1 MNPVRKQFN
10 TESQFPFKL
19 IHKDRKHPQDELPD
33 HIHDWYE
40 CVYIYQGSG
49 TFFIDH
55 TFYEMKEGDLFIIP
69 GNTIH
74 RAFPD
79 SDNPVTSSA
88 LFFVPIIMQPVNL
101 GEVYSSLRCFEHA
114 KKLKDYKLIIAEQDR
129 SKLEALIEA
138 IHEEQSQQLVGY
150 RQAVLFYLGQLLLLI
165 NRLYI
170 PDSVRNKED
179 FSVGPVWMRQI
190 LQYIDSHPS
199 SELSLASLCQRAS
212 VSAAHFSRV
221 FKKLT
226 GMNVTDYVTAKRIVQ
241 AKEFL
246 LQSDDNISVIAEK
259 SGFESLPHFHRMFK
273 KATGITPAKYKKL
286 SGLNNIGAPTP

>member
-1 MNPVRKQFN
+1 MNEVRSNESSSQTIYY
-10 TESQFPFKL
+10 TESVPLRADFIKTENIRRTSCLTTFMTGMNAFMSIKA
-19 IHKDRKHPQDELPD
+19 
-33 HIHDWYE
+33 
-40 CVYIYQGSG
+40 SG

-74 RAFPD
+74 RSFPD

-88 LFFVPIIMQPVNL
+88 LFFVPIILQPVNL

-114 KKLKDYKLIIAEQDR
+114 KKSKDYKLVIAKQDR

-138 IHEEQSQQLVGY
+138 IHEEQSRQLVGY

-179 FSVGPVWMRQI
+179 FIVGPVWMRQI
-190 LQYIDSHPS
+190 LQ
-199 SELSLASLCQRAS
+199 
-212 VSAAHFSRV
+212 
-221 FKKLT
+221 
-226 GMNVTDYVTAKRIVQ
+226 
-241 AKEFL
+241 
-246 LQSDDNISVIAEK
+246 
-259 SGFESLPHFHRMFK
+259 
-273 KATGITPAKYKKL
+273 
-286 SGLNNIGAPTP
+286 